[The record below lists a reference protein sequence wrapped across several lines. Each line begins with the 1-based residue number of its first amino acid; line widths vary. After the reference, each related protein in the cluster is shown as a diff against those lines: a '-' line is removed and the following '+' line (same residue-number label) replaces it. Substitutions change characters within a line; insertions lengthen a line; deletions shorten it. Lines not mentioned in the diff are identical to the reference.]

1 MAYFTPGQINSLFPV
16 VGLIAFQGGI
26 VIRRGCNVNLNRRSY
41 LHERKKIYMVSK
53 RSLAKLALL
62 VRGSGVQFTSLM
74 TLTYGANY
82 PLSGRTA
89 KKHLNHF
96 LINAK
101 RNFGPFE
108 HIWVLEFQARGAVHF
123 HIATT
128 LPEPNSLQRDIFAQL
143 WAAISTPYAW
153 LYCQL
158 DEVNGKLLQGQTL
171 LTNESVISSHRSLRS
186 WEKVRKGDSLHHYF
200 AKYCTKII
208 QKKVPPWYADVGRFW
223 AASKGVK
230 LPDGEYFH
238 GSEETVRQVGDAY
251 GRNLARWNVLPKII
265 LLG

>member
-1 MAYFTPGQINSLFPV
+1 MPYFTPDQINWIFPV
-16 VGLIAFQGGI
+16 VGLIAFPGGI
-26 VIRRGCNVNLNRRSY
+26 VIRRGCNVNLNRRNYS
-41 LHERKKIYMVSK
+41 HERKKIYMVSK

-62 VRGSGVQFTSLM
+62 VRGSGVQFSSLM

-101 RNFGPFE
+101 RTFGPFE
-108 HIWVLEFQARGAVHF
+108 HIWVLEFQSRGAVHF

-128 LPEPNSLQRDIFAQL
+128 LPEPNTLERELFSQL
-143 WAAISTPYAW
+143 WAAISTPYNFW
-153 LYCQL
+153 YSSLEMVGGELKFKKELYTHDAVVVMHEHPEQ
-158 DEVNGKLLQGQTL
+158 
-171 LTNESVISSHRSLRS
+171 
-186 WEKVRKGDSLHHYF
+186 WERVRKGDSLHHYF

-223 AASKGVK
+223 AASSGVR

-238 GSEETVRQVGDAY
+238 GNEETVRQVGDAY
-251 GRNLARWNVLPKII
+251 GRSLARWEVLPKII